1 MFALGRTSKDNGA
14 EQGGATGAMA
24 PLVFLVSKSRK
35 VSKTHS
41 FLIPQSLDINP
52 PKIQINLLK

>member
-1 MFALGRTSKDNGA
+1 MDNGA

-24 PLVFLVSKSRK
+24 LLVFLVSKSRK